1 MDFFDKDFILPS
13 LFSALSGLF
22 GWLIGR
28 KKENVE
34 IQGSEITNV
43 QEAIKIWREMAT
55 DMKAEVADLKEKVET
70 LTNEIHTLRAENV
83 DLRTKL
89 GLTNEDNE
97 NKH

>member
-1 MDFFDKDFILPS
+1 MDFFDKDLFIPG

-34 IQGSEITNV
+34 IQSSEITNV

-70 LTNEIHTLRAENV
+70 LTTEIHNLRAENV
-83 DLRTKL
+83 ELRTKL
-89 GLTNEDNE
+89 GLTKEE
-97 NKH
+97 K